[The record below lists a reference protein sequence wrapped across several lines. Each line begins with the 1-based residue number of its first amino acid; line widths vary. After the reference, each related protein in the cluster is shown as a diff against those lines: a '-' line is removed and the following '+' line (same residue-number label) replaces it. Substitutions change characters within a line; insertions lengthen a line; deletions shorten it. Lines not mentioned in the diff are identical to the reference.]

1 LNDKDHIKE
10 LFQKKLGNL
19 DTPVDPS
26 LWAGVQAAL
35 PATSGI
41 GGLSLLTKLAI
52 GVSAASVI
60 TGIVYFTVFRQNPEP
75 AIVNNEKPSQQAQT
89 LEQEDENKQT
99 SDETV
104 GLNSNNSNQQQQKRV
119 EEPKNEVE
127 ERMNYEFVPEP
138 FKTPLIPV
146 WEPVKEIIEPEPIQQ
161 PAMENGTP
169 EPSPVVTP
177 IIDEPITEDDSQVV
191 KIELPNVFSPNGDN
205 ENDFLF
211 LKDYDLRD
219 FQLVVLNKR
228 NQVVYQTND
237 PQFKWDGSDNVGNP
251 VPVGEYYYMVT
262 AYDVQGKPVN
272 VSNRLTIVR

>member
-41 GGLSLLTKLAI
+41 GGLSLLAKLAI

-60 TGIVYFTVFRQNPEP
+60 TGIIYFTVFKQNTEP
-75 AIVNNEKPSQQAQT
+75 ASVTNEKPSQQAQT
-89 LEQEDENKQT
+89 LEQEVENKQT
-99 SDETV
+99 TDETF
-104 GLNSNNSNQQQQKRV
+104 GLNSNTSNQQQQKLL
-119 EEPKNEVE
+119 EEPRNEAE
-127 ERMNYEFVPEP
+127 ERMSNEFVLEP
-138 FKTPLIPV
+138 FQAPLKPV
-146 WEPVKEIIEPEPIQQ
+146 WEPERVIIEPEPIQQ
-161 PAMENGTP
+161 PAMEKGVP
-169 EPSPVVTP
+169 EPSPAITP

-262 AYDVQGKPVN
+262 AYDVNGKPVN

>member
-1 LNDKDHIKE
+1 MNDKDHIKE

-41 GGLSLLTKLAI
+41 GGLSLLAKLAI

-60 TGIVYFTVFRQNPEP
+60 TGIIYFTVFKQNTEP
-75 AIVNNEKPSQQAQT
+75 ASVTNEKPSQQAQT
-89 LEQEDENKQT
+89 LEQEVENKQT
-99 SDETV
+99 TDETF
-104 GLNSNNSNQQQQKRV
+104 GLNSNTSNQQQQKLL
-119 EEPKNEVE
+119 EEPRNEAE
-127 ERMNYEFVPEP
+127 ERMSNEFVLEP
-138 FKTPLIPV
+138 FQAPLKPV
-146 WEPVKEIIEPEPIQQ
+146 WEPERVIIEPEPIQQ
-161 PAMENGTP
+161 PAMEKGVP
-169 EPSPVVTP
+169 EPSPAITP

-262 AYDVQGKPVN
+262 AYDVNGKPVN